1 MIEKVIERVR
11 EAPVSA
17 ALAAILALA
26 AAGKVKPYVGE
37 WGIVTL
43 GVAVAV
49 VVVAYWAFRRT
60 GLR

>member
-1 MIEKVIERVR
+1 VR

-26 AAGKVKPYVGE
+26 AAGAAKPYVGE

-49 VVVAYWAFRRT
+49 VVIAYWAFRRT